1 MIWRNMLPPFSGLKW
16 VWSGNT
22 DMLHGRWS
30 FRSMRI
36 PINWFWLIF
45 WCISQFATTA
55 MRAQRT
61 FLASQWQ
68 SCRIVQGCRPFHVE
82 LTFKA
87 QTYKT
92 LVIWFIS
99 IILTHILPIHNSSC
113 KVTWF
118 LLLTQ
123 FIIIIQK
130 PYIRQNIHSP
140 LTCAAHKMVAKNTIR
155 KKKDL

>member
-1 MIWRNMLPPFSGLKW
+1 MICRNMLPPFSGSKW

-30 FRSMRI
+30 LRSMRRWVRTYI
-36 PINWFWLIF
+36 DWFWLIF
-45 WCISQFATTA
+45 WCLSHFATTA
-55 MRAQRT
+55 MRARRT
-61 FLASQWQ
+61 LLAFRWQ
-68 SCRIVQGCRPFHVE
+68 KCRIVQDYRPFHVE

-99 IILTHILPIHNSSC
+99 IILTHILPIHNSSG
-113 KVTWF
+113 KFTWF
-118 LLLTQ
+118 HLLTQ

-140 LTCAAHKMVAKNTIR
+140 LTHCSQNGC
-155 KKKDL
+155 KKKTQ